1 MPKQPEDDR
10 LAEIGRLYDRLAPSL
25 FRYAVM
31 ILASSDE
38 AEDVVHRVFTRLIAR
53 DLRAISEID
62 GYARRAVRN
71 ECFNVVRGRRHT
83 SDADIEPLLEVVAA
97 VDAALEDR
105 LAVEQALRDL
115 PADQR
120 EVLHLKIFEGWTFP
134 EIAALSGESVN
145 TVASRYRYGL
155 AKLRTRLS

>member
-10 LAEIGRLYDRLAPSL
+10 LAEMGRLYDRLAPSL

-31 ILASSDE
+31 ILASPTE
-38 AEDVVHRVFTRLIAR
+38 AEDVVHRVFVRLLER
-53 DLRAISEID
+53 DLTRVVEID

-71 ECFNVVRGRRHT
+71 ECFNAIRGRRHRQDDG
-83 SDADIEPLLEVVAA
+83 SAPLLEIVHAA
-97 VDAALEDR
+97 GIEAENR
-105 LAVEQALRDL
+105 LAMEQALREL

-120 EVLHLKIFEGWTFP
+120 EVVHLKIFEGWTFN

-155 AKLRTRLS
+155 SRMRTRLE